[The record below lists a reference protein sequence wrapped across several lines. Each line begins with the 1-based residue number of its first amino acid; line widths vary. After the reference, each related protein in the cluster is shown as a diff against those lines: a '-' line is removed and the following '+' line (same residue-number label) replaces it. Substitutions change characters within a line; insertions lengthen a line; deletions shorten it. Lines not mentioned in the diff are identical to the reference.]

1 MEKDLKNDDRLSR
14 RNIYTV
20 PEGYFDKLEASIQ
33 ARTAKKESPVLIF
46 LKTPAFRLATAAA
59 CLVAAFML
67 WPTTEQVSAEELLSE
82 VSDDQLL
89 RYIEENSLP
98 ESDDILSYGDYSIE
112 ETSTIELTQIKDSI
126 L

>member
-1 MEKDLKNDDRLSR
+1 MEKDFKNNDRLSR
-14 RNIYTV
+14 KNIFTV
-20 PEGYFDKLEASIQ
+20 PEGYFDKLEVSIH
-33 ARTAKKESPVLIF
+33 ARTAKKESPVFIL

-67 WPTTEQVSAEELLSE
+67 WPTTEQVNAEELLSE

-89 RYIEENSLP
+89 RYIEENTLP
-98 ESDDILSYGDYSIE
+98 ESDDILSYGDYTLE
-112 ETSTIELTQIKDSI
+112 ESNTLDLNQIKDSI